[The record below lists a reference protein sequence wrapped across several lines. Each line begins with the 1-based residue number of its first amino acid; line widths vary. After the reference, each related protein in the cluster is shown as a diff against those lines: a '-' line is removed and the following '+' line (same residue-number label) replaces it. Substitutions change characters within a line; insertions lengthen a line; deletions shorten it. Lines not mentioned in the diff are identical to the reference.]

1 MHKIAACS
9 SKLPRSDRPGSQNK
23 NRMSTTESLNQL
35 KAHQSPVKMDKC
47 LHGSRSRTA
56 VAAGHFN
63 CYNFNK
69 FKLFVCLVTLL
80 LVNLQ
85 FTGAGYQ
92 GHPQQAPPTSL
103 TIKNVNNKYNTTYA
117 CEGSQISISCDR
129 PGTEINVIRSNFG
142 RFSITI
148 CNSQGVLDWSVNCFS
163 KNTVELIKRAC
174 NGQRQCL
181 LQASTDLFGNPC
193 PSTYKYLEVHYEC
206 RAKEPSDSLVDLL
219 PSSPAPALFN
229 SLPKI
234 KPPIVNS
241 NLDADVN
248 SSSQNKRHKVSPP
261 SIIIPDNPLLPH
273 HPPSHKPSIPLVPL
287 YTTPASVGHKVTASS
302 PDKDEADLFYN
313 NDNPTRSTMV
323 ASPFGD
329 RTSKSSEKENEPV
342 ARPTGALFCPSTF
355 ERGLNWNRTEIE
367 TYATQPCPPGSTGLA
382 QWFCSPPTNNPN
394 DLPTSANEPHWLPA
408 QPIFAQCQSNWLTQI
423 SRRMG
428 SGESALLL
436 SEELSNLIAETNQ
449 LYGGDI
455 RGITELL
462 RQLLQP
468 LELLIAQ
475 HHQQEQTK
483 IAKEML
489 AVSVFLFP
497 SSCFPLRSFGFFTLF
512 FQPARV

>member
-1 MHKIAACS
+1 
-9 SKLPRSDRPGSQNK
+9 
-23 NRMSTTESLNQL
+23 
-35 KAHQSPVKMDKC
+35 MDKLKC
-47 LHGSRSRTA
+47 LNNHHKSRTTT
-56 VAAGHFN
+56 GHFN

-69 FKLFVCLVTLL
+69 FKMLACLLTLL
-80 LVNLQ
+80 LVQ
-85 FTGAGYQ
+85 SAGAGYH

-117 CEGSQISISCDR
+117 CEGSQMAINCDQ

-148 CNSQGVLDWSVNCFS
+148 CNAQGVLDWSVNCFS

-206 RAKEPSDSLVDLL
+206 RAKEPANADPIAELA
-219 PSSPAPALFN
+219 PSSQAPPFN
-229 SLPKI
+229 LPKI
-234 KPPIVNS
+234 KLPTVNS
-241 NLDADVN
+241 NPEDVN
-248 SSSQNKRHKVSPP
+248 TASQNKRHKVSPP
-261 SIIIPDNPLLPH
+261 SIIIPENPLLPH

-287 YTTPASVGHKVTASS
+287 YTTPAPVKTTSAL
-302 PDKDEADLFYN
+302 PDKDEDLFYN
-313 NDNPTRSTMV
+313 NDNPTRSTMI
-323 ASPFGD
+323 ALPSNGK
-329 RTSKSSEKENEPV
+329 TEKESSDSA
-342 ARPTGALFCPSTF
+342 ARPALSCPPTF
-355 ERGLNWNRTEIE
+355 ERGLSWNRTEVE
-367 TYATQPCPPGSTGLA
+367 TYVTQPCPPGSTGLA
-382 QWFCSPPTNNPN
+382 QWFCSPPTNIPN
-394 DLPTSANEPHWLPA
+394 DLPSSANEPHWLPA
-408 QPIFAQCQSNWLTQI
+408 QPIFAQCQSTWLTQI

-428 SGESALLL
+428 NGESALLL

-489 AVSVFLFP
+489 AVSV
-497 SSCFPLRSFGFFTLF
+497 SGFFVVGRKSFSFSLCQF
-512 FQPARV
+512 RL